1 MRVGFEIFFKYFD
14 QRNFSFS
21 LLDILIS
28 NMGLFRFFFFKYFDG
43 GIFFFLCCKILISN
57 ASFEIFF

>member
-28 NMGLFRFFFFKYFDG
+28 NMGLFRFFFLNISMEESFFSFVVKY
-43 GIFFFLCCKILISN
+43 
-57 ASFEIFF
+57 